1 MITPK
6 LQTRRDRLA
15 DRGLRSVA
23 WRRRCV
29 GWVIDAAGVRVAAR
43 VRVAGATYKF
53 DSVRVIDI
61 SSGFRDISKKKLS
74 LEKVRQGLG
83 AQKHLDL
90 G

>member
-23 WRRRCV
+23 RRWRCA
-29 GWVIDAAGVRVAAR
+29 GWAIDAAGVRVAAR
-43 VRVAGATYKF
+43 VRLAGVTNKF
-53 DSVRVIDI
+53 DSVRVSDI

-74 LEKVRQGLG
+74 SKKSLSG
-83 AQKHLDL
+83 A

>member
-43 VRVAGATYKF
+43 VRVAGTTYKF
-53 DSVRVIDI
+53 DSVRVFDF
-61 SSGFRDISKKKLS
+61 SSGFRDMSKKLS
-74 LEKVRQGLG
+74 LKKVRQGLG